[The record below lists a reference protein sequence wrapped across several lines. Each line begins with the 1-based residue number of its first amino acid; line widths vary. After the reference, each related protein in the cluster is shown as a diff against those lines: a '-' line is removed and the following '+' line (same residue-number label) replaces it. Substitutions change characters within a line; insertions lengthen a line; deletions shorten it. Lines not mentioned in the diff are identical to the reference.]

1 MYIIKNPYQKKMDN
15 IIDVVPL
22 TYRVDFQNN
31 SIDESYKE
39 VNNHV

>member
-1 MYIIKNPYQKKMDN
+1 MYVINNPYQKKMDN

-22 TYRVDFQNN
+22 TYRVDFQND

-39 VNNHV
+39 VNSNV

>member
-39 VNNHV
+39 VNNNV

>member
-1 MYIIKNPYQKKMDN
+1 MDN

-22 TYRVDFQNN
+22 TYRVDFHND

-39 VNNHV
+39 VNSNV

>member
-1 MYIIKNPYQKKMDN
+1 MYVINNPYQKKMDN

-31 SIDESYKE
+31 SVDENYKE
-39 VNNHV
+39 VNINV